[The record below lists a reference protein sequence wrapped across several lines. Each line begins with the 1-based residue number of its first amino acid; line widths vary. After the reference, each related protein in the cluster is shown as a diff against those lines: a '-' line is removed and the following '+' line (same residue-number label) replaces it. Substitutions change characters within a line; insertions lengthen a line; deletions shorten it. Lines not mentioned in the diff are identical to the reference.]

1 MGDVKKIL
9 AIETN
14 ENRECGNRLA
24 MDISEN
30 IHIHFRDL
38 RLEFSRSEWE
48 TFSAFIEE
56 SRAKAKPI
64 LDEWTEGVYG
74 TEFHWQTNTFDLQGH
89 SVYGGGWKEDGPD
102 PKRWKI
108 ELQHNGIY
116 HIHYHD
122 MRIELDTVAFSKF
135 CSMFMSATEKE
146 EMQITKKMKMP
157 MSEIVDRY
165 TITKLKSERTSEDV
179 SEELDAYWVE
189 IEGAKLV
196 LVQHGGPRD
205 LDEVDE
211 YIKRLYDV
219 NGRLWS
225 TEGDIRS
232 GKDLPLEEIG
242 RLALKVRD
250 LNCERNGI
258 KAEIVEKFSEGFKE
272 IKINYK
278 KVNYGNL

>member
-1 MGDVKKIL
+1 
-9 AIETN
+9 
-14 ENRECGNRLA
+14 
-24 MDISEN
+24 
-30 IHIHFRDL
+30 
-38 RLEFSRSEWE
+38 
-48 TFSAFIEE
+48 
-56 SRAKAKPI
+56 
-64 LDEWTEGVYG
+64 
-74 TEFHWQTNTFDLQGH
+74 
-89 SVYGGGWKEDGPD
+89 
-102 PKRWKI
+102 
-108 ELQHNGIY
+108 
-116 HIHYHD
+116 
-122 MRIELDTVAFSKF
+122 
-135 CSMFMSATEKE
+135 
-146 EMQITKKMKMP
+146 

-179 SEELDAYWVE
+179 AEELNAYRLE
-189 IEGAKLV
+189 IDKCNDNKV
-196 LVQHGGPRD
+196 N
-205 LDEVDE
+205 E
-211 YIKRLYDV
+211 YIKKLYDV